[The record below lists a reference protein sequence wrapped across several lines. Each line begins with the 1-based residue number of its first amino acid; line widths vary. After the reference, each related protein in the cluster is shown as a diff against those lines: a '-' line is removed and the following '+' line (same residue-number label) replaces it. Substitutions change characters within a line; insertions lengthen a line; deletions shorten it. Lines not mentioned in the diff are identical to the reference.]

1 MYIQSSWL
9 YQKQTCFVRLFFNFQ
24 YCFDEKKVD
33 HTERGTQIQIK
44 SFTIVTITVFYSPIS
59 LDH

>member
-9 YQKQTCFVRLFFNFQ
+9 YQKQAYFVRLFFKL